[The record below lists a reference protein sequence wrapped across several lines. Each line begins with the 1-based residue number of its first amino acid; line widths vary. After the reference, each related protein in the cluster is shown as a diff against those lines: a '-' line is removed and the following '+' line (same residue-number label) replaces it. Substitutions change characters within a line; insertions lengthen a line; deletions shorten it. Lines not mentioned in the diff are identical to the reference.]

1 MFSRAAEDRPA
12 NAFTAA
18 KGEVRGRADE
28 AGAAA
33 GGGGALGAG
42 FGVLGGVAAGAISV
56 SALKG
61 AVDMLDMLDD
71 LSEKTGIATESLSAL
86 RYAGEV
92 VGTPIEALATGVR
105 KLSLNMAAA
114 AGGGKEQA
122 AAFQAIGVA
131 FKNLDGSLRGSDAV
145 LGDIADKFAS
155 FRDGP
160 EKAALAVELFGKS
173 GADMSPVLNKGA
185 AGISDLRAEAERL
198 GVVFGGGICGVG
210 MWPS

>member
-1 MFSRAAEDRPA
+1 M
-12 NAFTAA
+12 
-18 KGEVRGRADE
+18 RGKLSGLADE
-28 AGAAA
+28 AKAVASGV
-33 GGGGALGAG
+33 GALGAA

-61 AVDMLDMLDD
+61 AVDMLDTLDD
-71 LSEKTGIATESLSAL
+71 LSEKTGIATESLAAL

-92 VGTPIEALATGVR
+92 VGTPIESLATGVR

-145 LGDIADKFAS
+145 LGDIASKFAS

-173 GADMSPVLNKGA
+173 GAPVGKQPSAGFGLLLGLSNLN
-185 AGISDLRAEAERL
+185 
-198 GVVFGGGICGVG
+198 
-210 MWPS
+210 